1 MQKEKVLIS
10 IHPEDSFSPEEEVI
24 IATEKVVKFLTDN
37 GVKYFYCKTKKEHYF
52 KINSLPESLYPQ
64 LIIIADSI
72 TAEGVVAIN
81 ILYTTFTGQVVKVI
95 SSYGDHDKY

>member
-1 MQKEKVLIS
+1 MRKEKVLIS

-24 IATEKVVKFLTDN
+24 VAKERIAKFLTDN
-37 GVKYFYCKTKKEHYF
+37 EVKYSYYKTKKEYYF
-52 KINSLPESLYPQ
+52 RINSLPKGLYQQ
-64 LIIIADSI
+64 LIIIADNI

-81 ILYTTFTGQVVKVI
+81 ILYTTFTGRGVKII